1 MKRGTVT
8 VYNFIGEV
16 NGKATYNRTV
26 VSNVFS
32 EVSGGSVSSNT
43 DGDKIANTCDYM
55 FFDKRLNGENAK
67 KFKPAKEWNVLTQAN
82 KMLYWTLRLG
92 DYIIMG
98 THNEELSPR
107 TIDSLSE
114 QFEVYKIT
122 ECIRKGSGSPTMWHW
137 KVAGN
142 A

>member
-1 MKRGTVT
+1 
-8 VYNFIGEV
+8 
-16 NGKATYNRTV
+16 
-26 VSNVFS
+26 
-32 EVSGGSVSSNT
+32 
-43 DGDKIANTCDYM
+43 M
-55 FFDKRLNGENAK
+55 FFDKRLNGENVK